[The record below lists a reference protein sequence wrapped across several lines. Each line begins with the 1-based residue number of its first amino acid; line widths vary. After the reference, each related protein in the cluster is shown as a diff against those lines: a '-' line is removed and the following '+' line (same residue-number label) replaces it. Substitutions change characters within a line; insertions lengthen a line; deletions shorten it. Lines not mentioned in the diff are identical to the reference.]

1 MRRAAE
7 PGIRPLLHASSI
19 VFPER
24 FNRDAR
30 SVRADC
36 QASPSQDWLIAGVLY
51 LAAATFMKIV
61 GVLPSA
67 VGADRTAVLR
77 IEAELFRR
85 RDTNAKDRASL
96 RRQPVGAHRKEPCPT
111 SDGIEPKL
119 PDTSQL
125 PAQKGKRC

>member
-1 MRRAAE
+1 MASRPRGRHGVAGRTVLASTAHADAASRLASESYPRR
-7 PGIRPLLHASSI
+7 ITI
-19 VFPER
+19 
-24 FNRDAR
+24 
-30 SVRADC
+30 ADC

-77 IEAELFRR
+77 IEAELFRC

-111 SDGIEPKL
+111 SDGIEP
-119 PDTSQL
+119 
-125 PAQKGKRC
+125 